1 MCSDQ
6 KKKQDKVCTS
16 LPKQKK
22 SYQQAHIS
30 EIEHGINNFTLILP
44 LIPNSKNQAFFENL
58 RIFKNLNR
66 QGQILKI
73 CDNIDHMNQ

>member
-6 KKKQDKVCTS
+6 RKKRQRLHISPETKN
-16 LPKQKK
+16 

-30 EIEHGINNFTLILP
+30 ENEHGINNFTLILP

-58 RIFKNLNR
+58 RIFKILNH

-73 CDNIDHMNQ
+73 CDNKDHMNK